1 MIANVGPS
9 SVRIQHIHPM
19 IAPMGAQRS
28 VTLGAWE
35 ENKASNHAV
44 NDIYCIIPG
53 ISYKGWIRLSNLEKM
68 GA

>member
-1 MIANVGPS
+1 
-9 SVRIQHIHPM
+9 M